1 MEKKYHTFYKIIG
14 ILRDSFYKTRDPAP
28 LMQEL
33 SNAGIEFPSDMI
45 TVEELEGGNMGGVEP
60 VKEGKSEEEDGRE
73 VVNSQGG
80 LDNYMMPDEPVL
92 NPFLME
98 ENYEEKLR
106 Y

>member
-60 VKEGKSEEEDGRE
+60 VKEGKSEETIFCLTSAYVRRRGFTID
-73 VVNSQGG
+73 
-80 LDNYMMPDEPVL
+80 
-92 NPFLME
+92 
-98 ENYEEKLR
+98 K
-106 Y
+106 